1 MEAACEDDDDHHDDK
16 TAAATTTAIT
26 TSYRFG
32 EEEICLALI
41 QETEEEKEGLA
52 LPSRSTGVKV
62 WPSALLL
69 CHVLNDDPAL
79 VRAKSVLE
87 LGAGLG
93 LCGLF
98 SAKLGATKTV
108 ITDNDD
114 QILSALQQNIA
125 LNFGKVSLL
134 YSFRGLAS
142 HESQRSG
149 VTCCKLRWGH
159 QQQLGVSSYFPS
171 KFDVILA
178 SDVLYYPSAVEPFW
192 QTVDKL
198 LAKSST
204 THTNRPKLILSHV
217 SREKA
222 VDSLLMEC
230 AHRYGFIAQPLYV
243 HSFLSPSP
251 SSAPSASSTLVV
263 SHCNEQHAMG
273 QPQRVWLASLVLL
286 ALVFLAASKG
296 FNGVVRQKVSQ
307 RSGSACPDGLDACA
321 LFEGG
326 GIEVSAFAGYSFGS
340 AFALS
345 FWYKRTAGHDGYA
358 PLLNQGYA
366 QSSSFDIRL
375 GRSSEP
381 KAGHVFFNTA
391 PKHQERLDWKIPP
404 YSASNPQ
411 WSHIVLNFD
420 SPQVSLHVNS
430 SAVALTTAEGSMAV
444 HSPPLRIGFN
454 DYFERLHGLMANIQ
468 FFERALSAQE
478 IAQLWQNPEK
488 TIDNGL
494 LARYSFEK
502 ADDLGHDSS

>member
-1 MEAACEDDDDHHDDK
+1 MEAASEDDDK
-16 TAAATTTAIT
+16 TAAATTSTTTAVT

-41 QETEEEKEGLA
+41 QETDEEKEGLA

-108 ITDNDD
+108 LTDNDD
-114 QILSALQQNIA
+114 QVLSALQRNIE
-125 LNFGKVSLL
+125 LNFD
-134 YSFRGLAS
+134 
-142 HESQRSG
+142 ESQRSG

-159 QQQLGVSSYFPS
+159 QQRLDVSSYFPS
-171 KFDVILA
+171 TFDVILA

-192 QTVDKL
+192 KTVDKL

-204 THTNRPKLILSHV
+204 AHTNRPKLILSHV

-222 VDSLLMEC
+222 VDSLLMES
-230 AHRYGFIAQPLYV
+230 AHRYGFIAQPLSIR
-243 HSFLSPSP
+243 SFLSPSPSP
-251 SSAPSASSTLVV
+251 SSAPSASSTRVV
-263 SHCNEQHAMG
+263 SHCNDFVKASMLPPLHAMG

-286 ALVFLAASKG
+286 ALVFLAAGKG
-296 FNGVVRQKVSQ
+296 FNGVVRQKVRQ
-307 RSGSACPDGLDACA
+307 GTGSACPDGLDACA

-420 SPQVSLHVNS
+420 SPQVSLYVNS

-444 HSPPLRIGFN
+444 QSPPLRIGFN

-478 IAQLWQNPEK
+478 IAQLWQSPEK
-488 TIDNGL
+488 TIGNGL